1 MMIGF
6 GELTYTQPHFWKMAT
21 SHVHGSSLA
30 QDLEQ
35 IRLNNIKIEE
45 YRKTVLLLEQKPLN
59 PQRIPQRINVIQS
72 YKYHISQLEKENR
85 DLRNK
90 IDRC

>member
-6 GELTYTQPHFWKMAT
+6 GEPMYTRPHFWKMAS

-30 QDLEQ
+30 QDSEQ
-35 IRLNNIKIEE
+35 IRLNNIKIEK
-45 YRKTVLLLEQKPLN
+45 YRKTVLLWEQKPST
-59 PQRIPQRINVIQS
+59 PQRINVKQS
-72 YKYHISQLEKENR
+72 HKYHISQLEKENR

>member
-1 MMIGF
+1 
-6 GELTYTQPHFWKMAT
+6 MAS

-45 YRKTVLLLEQKPLN
+45 YRKTVLLLEQKPS
-59 PQRIPQRINVIQS
+59 IPQRINVIQS